1 VSTLKLDFGPLTK
14 LAYVK
19 GATPSDVYVITSGG
33 LGSIG
38 VASADKTGNV
48 ITFTFSKPVCAGA
61 SAGKGDTSYFFGL
74 TGATAPKAVT
84 AQMQVTGGAL
94 IQVPARVPMH

>member
-1 VSTLKLDFGPLTK
+1 M
-14 LAYVK
+14 
-19 GATPSDVYVITSGG
+19 ITSGG

-84 AQMQVTGGAL
+84 ARMQVTGGAL